1 VGRAPGGP
9 GREDRAPE
17 AGVPRIGGAA
27 LRPDGEALTRRD
39 SGESRIFPDGLSAVL
54 FDWDGT
60 LADSAEASFR
70 CYVRLFSGYGI
81 AFDRAVFGET
91 YSPEWHRTYERLG
104 LDRECWSEADSRW
117 LAYYE
122 EEVTH
127 PLPGAVDA
135 IERLAEAGLALAV
148 VTSGSRSRVER
159 ELERFGLARRFAA
172 VVCAEDSVRR
182 KPFPDPLELGLERLS
197 IPAARAACVGD
208 SPEDVEM
215 ARAAGVLS
223 VAVPGAFPNREAL
236 RCARPDLWAERLDD
250 AAGALLALSRSTP
263 PAR

>member
-1 VGRAPGGP
+1 VGRAPRGSGG
-9 GREDRAPE
+9 EDRAAK
-17 AGVPRIGGAA
+17 AGLPRTGGTA
-27 LRPDGEALTRRD
+27 LRPDGEALTGPD
-39 SGESRIFPDGLSAVL
+39 SPETRILPGGLSAVL

-81 AFDRAVFGET
+81 TFDRALFGET

-104 LDRECWSEADSRW
+104 LDRKCWSEADARW
-117 LAYYE
+117 LALYE
-122 EEVTH
+122 EEETR
-127 PLPGAVDA
+127 PLPGA
-135 IERLAEAGLALAV
+135 IETVEQLAEAGLSLAV

-159 ELERFGLARRFAA
+159 ELERFGLARRFDA

-236 RCARPDLWAERLDD
+236 RSARPDLWVDRLGVV
-250 AAGALLALSRSTP
+250 AGALLALM
-263 PAR
+263 